1 MKRKYDVTGNLS
13 SAQAYNS
20 YFLSQYLVFKT
31 IKENMLK

>member
-1 MKRKYDVTGNLS
+1 MTLLVNFS